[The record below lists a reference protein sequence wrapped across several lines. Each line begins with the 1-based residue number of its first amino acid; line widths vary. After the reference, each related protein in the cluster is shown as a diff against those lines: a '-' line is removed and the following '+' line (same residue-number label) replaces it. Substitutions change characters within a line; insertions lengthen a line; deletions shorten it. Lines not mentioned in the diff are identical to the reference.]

1 MTTRALII
9 KNVDFS
15 ILDGRGMIEAD
26 KNIVVA
32 GLYAKRVVD
41 TAIEMSI
48 SVARLAEHT
57 GIDEKTY
64 WYYQIRFP
72 GHPISH

>member
-1 MTTRALII
+1 
-9 KNVDFS
+9 
-15 ILDGRGMIEAD
+15 MIETD

-57 GIDEKTY
+57 GLAEKTLLVLPETL
-64 WYYQIRFP
+64 P
-72 GHPISH
+72 GSSYLALMQVRSAGPRALW

>member
-1 MTTRALII
+1 
-9 KNVDFS
+9 
-15 ILDGRGMIEAD
+15 MIEAD

-57 GIDEKTY
+57 GIDEKTLLVLLPDTL
-64 WYYQIRFP
+64 P
-72 GHPISH
+72 GTSYLA